1 MNLHRV
7 IHRGMLQ
14 IEDFIGIQTKNRNLL
29 LLFYVTN
36 HGIEYRNE
44 VKDRWKKEI
53 IRLLA
58 SMVTIGHRSVRDK
71 KVI

>member
-1 MNLHRV
+1 MF
-7 IHRGMLQ
+7 Q
-14 IEDFIGIQTKNRNLL
+14 IEDFIGIETKSRNLL

-58 SMVTIGHRSVRDK
+58 TMVTIGHRSVHDK

>member
-1 MNLHRV
+1 MF
-7 IHRGMLQ
+7 Q
-14 IEDFIGIQTKNRNLL
+14 IEDFIGIETKNRNLL

-36 HGIEYRNE
+36 HGIEHRNE